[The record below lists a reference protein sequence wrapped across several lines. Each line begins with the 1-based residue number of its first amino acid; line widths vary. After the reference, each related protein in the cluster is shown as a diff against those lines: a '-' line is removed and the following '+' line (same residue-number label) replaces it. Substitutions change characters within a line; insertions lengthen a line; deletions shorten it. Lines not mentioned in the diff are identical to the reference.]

1 MALGTGRN
9 AGRDPALR
17 ATRAPWRSVGQ
28 PPPVGLTA
36 TTAHV
41 ITVSDGVAAG
51 VRDDLS
57 GEALTRILSDAGYT
71 VGRTVVPDEEKAIVS
86 AIHDAASVARL
97 VLTTGGT
104 GFGPRDVTPEATA
117 LVLERESPGL
127 THVMMS
133 KGLESTPMAAL
144 YRAKA
149 GSIGSTLVV
158 NLTGSTKGSVEGLE
172 AILDLVPHALDLLA
186 GDTEHR

>member
-1 MALGTGRN
+1 M
-9 AGRDPALR
+9 
-17 ATRAPWRSVGQ
+17 
-28 PPPVGLTA
+28 TA

-57 GEALTRILSDAGYT
+57 GEALARMLSDAGYRVT
-71 VGRTVVPDEEKAIVS
+71 RSVVPDEEHAIVS
-86 AIHDAASVARL
+86 AIQNGASAARL

-127 THVMMS
+127 THLMMS

-144 YRAKA
+144 SRAKA

-158 NLTGSTKGSVEGLE
+158 NLPGSTKGSVEGLE